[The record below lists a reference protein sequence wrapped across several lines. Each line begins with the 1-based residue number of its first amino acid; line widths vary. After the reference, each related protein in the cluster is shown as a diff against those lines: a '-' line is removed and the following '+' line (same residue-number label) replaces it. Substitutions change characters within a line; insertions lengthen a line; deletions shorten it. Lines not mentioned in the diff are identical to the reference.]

1 MNRVK
6 YLISAGILLAG
17 ISSGLF
23 AQPQQPAAAPSGPA
37 LSEYFTPVEAKAA
50 PAKPDDKGFIRRWTL
65 LEPISFPNRTNTV
78 FTDSYIRETFAKPF
92 FKDQFTTVPKNG
104 ATVKVEVEA
113 QAPVNLQF
121 GRPAATQQQPAEREE
136 QTLAWHFMDSKLY
149 NVKLF
154 RFATG
159 LDKSRYSVIFWAVT
173 VVNCTED
180 RTSVLRRAP
189 IPPPCGG

>member
-121 GRPAATQQQPAEREE
+121 GRPAATQQQPAERRVHHGVQLLLQVHVRRLRARRRETPE
-136 QTLAWHFMDSKLY
+136 DAI
-149 NVKLF
+149 
-154 RFATG
+154 R
-159 LDKSRYSVIFWAVT
+159 LDEICY
-173 VVNCTED
+173 
-180 RTSVLRRAP
+180 
-189 IPPPCGG
+189 